1 MPAAAGACMGRGA
14 AGAGLPSCTTSAH
27 LVFEALTYV
36 PLVYLVICFLVK
48 AVKPDDPVMMGPDGT
63 RTGDPNRSAGSQ
75 AAAITH
81 AIVGILL
88 LVTTAAGAL
97 GVSLA
102 LHVHFKFQSKL
113 RLLLRA

>member
-36 PLVYLVICFLVK
+36 PLVFLVICLLLDVGTS
-48 AVKPDDPVMMGPDGT
+48 PD
-63 RTGDPNRSAGSQ
+63 RFAGSQ
-75 AAAITH
+75 AAEITR

-88 LVTTAAGAL
+88 LVTTTAGAL

-102 LHVHFKFQSKL
+102 L
-113 RLLLRA
+113 RAF